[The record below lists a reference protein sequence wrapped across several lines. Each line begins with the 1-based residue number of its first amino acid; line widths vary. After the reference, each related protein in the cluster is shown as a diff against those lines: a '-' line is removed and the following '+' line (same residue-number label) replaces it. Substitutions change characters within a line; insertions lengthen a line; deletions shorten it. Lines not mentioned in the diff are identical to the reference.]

1 MDDMVTEL
9 SQGIPQMRDGGETV
23 KIIQQETNEVAK
35 IVGFI
40 GHALVEH
47 VTASS
52 MILDYVSQVE
62 ESSLGTKD
70 AAQGT
75 LAASQ
80 QIRAASDQLSHMLEG
95 FTL

>member
-1 MDDMVTEL
+1 
-9 SQGIPQMRDGGETV
+9 V
-23 KIIQQETNEVAK
+23 KSIQQETHEVAN
-35 IVGFI
+35 IVRLI
-40 GHALVEH
+40 GQALVEH

-52 MILDYVSQVE
+52 LILDYVSQVE

-75 LAASQ
+75 LEASQ
-80 QIRAASDQLSHMLEG
+80 DIRRASDQLSHMLEG

>member
-1 MDDMVTEL
+1 MKT
-9 SQGIPQMRDGGETV
+9 
-23 KIIQQETNEVAK
+23 IQQETDQVAQ

-40 GHALVEH
+40 GHALIEH

-75 LAASQ
+75 LIASQ
-80 QIRAASDQLSHMLEG
+80 QIRQASDQLSHMLEG